1 MSSEDPRVSGAEAPQ
16 VPCDPALQDAVAG
29 LRLSLEDRDNLNSYS
44 IETCE
49 EKLQELVSY
58 VNDPAGKPQCTIP
71 EVLVSDRAAP
81 SA

>member
-1 MSSEDPRVSGAEAPQ
+1 MSGAEGPQ

-29 LRLSLEDRDNLNSYS
+29 LLCLSLEDRDNLNSYS

-58 VNDPAGKPQCTIP
+58 VNDPAGKPQRTIP
-71 EVLVSDRAAP
+71 EVLGRTAP
-81 SA
+81 SV